1 MNNKKN
7 NKIEISLIQRLRNI
21 TGSGLIE
28 CKNAL
33 IDAQGNIDLA
43 ILNMRK
49 SGIVKAIKKYKNIT
63 TNGIIAT
70 GIKGNIATILE
81 LNCQTDFLSENIEF
95 KNFSKKIISNI
106 LDLKNTDIH
115 VINKKFEIKKNI
127 LISKFSENINIRRVA
142 ILIGEQLGYYLHNN
156 MKIGVIIS
164 TKNMKEDLIKK
175 IAMHIAASK
184 PEYLNVEDIPD
195 EKILYEKQIQ
205 LEIAK
210 KYKKNSFISK
220 KIVEG
225 KIKKFIHSISL
236 INQIFIFDTQK
247 TIKKI
252 LDETNSQVVSFVR
265 FELGEGLEK
274 NDSSFSQE
282 VFNISNLYKKN

>member
-106 LDLKNTDIH
+106 LELKNTDIH

-164 TKNMKEDLIKK
+164 TKNMKKDLIKK

-184 PEYLNVEDIPD
+184 PEYLNVENIPD

-210 KYKKNSFISK
+210 KYKKNSFISE

-282 VFNISNLYKKN
+282 VFNISNLYKEN

>member
-106 LDLKNTDIH
+106 LELKNTDIH

-210 KYKKNSFISK
+210 KYKKNSFISE

-282 VFNISNLYKKN
+282 VFNISNLYKEN

>member
-70 GIKGNIATILE
+70 GIKENIATILE

-95 KNFSKKIISNI
+95 KHFSKKIISNI
-106 LDLKNTDIH
+106 LELKNTDIH

-142 ILIGEQLGYYLHNN
+142 ILKGEQLGYYLHNN

-164 TKNMKEDLIKK
+164 TKNMKKDLIKK

-184 PEYLNVEDIPD
+184 PEYLNVENIPD

-210 KYKKNSFISK
+210 KYKKNSFISE

-282 VFNISNLYKKN
+282 VFNISNLYKGN